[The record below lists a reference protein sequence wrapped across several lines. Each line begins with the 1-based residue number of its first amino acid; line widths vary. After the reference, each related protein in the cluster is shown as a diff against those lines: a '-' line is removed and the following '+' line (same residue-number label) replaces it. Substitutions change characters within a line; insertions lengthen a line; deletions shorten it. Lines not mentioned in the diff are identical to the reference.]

1 MEEQLRVFVIDDD
14 PLVLRAIE
22 RVLRSNGFPVEVF
35 ESPTTF
41 LERPPYDGVA
51 CLLLDL
57 MMPGLNGLDVQEMLA
72 GRGVSHPIIF
82 VSGQGDVPSTARAMK
97 EGAVDFLVKP
107 IDETQL
113 LDAIG
118 RAGARATALREQQQ
132 SERETAARF
141 ARLTKREREVC
152 DLVARGLLNKQV
164 AYELGTGEKVVKV
177 HRGRAMRKLEVD
189 SVAALVRLISKLPA
203 DKPRQL

>member
-1 MEEQLRVFVIDDD
+1 MDEQLRVFVIDDD

-22 RVLRSNGFPVEVF
+22 RVLQSNGFPVEVF
-35 ESPTTF
+35 SSPTTF
-41 LERPPYDGVA
+41 LDRPPYDGVA

-57 MMPGLNGLDVQEMLA
+57 MMPGLNGLDVQETLI

-82 VSGQGDVPSTARAMK
+82 FSGQGDVPSTARAMK

-107 IDETQL
+107 IDEPQL
-113 LDAIG
+113 LDAIA

-189 SVAALVRLISKLPA
+189 SVAALVRLLSKLPP
-203 DKPRQL
+203 DKPAQP